1 MNRLWPS
8 FGTFRGSWWCG
19 VFLLLQALGWWGL
32 GAAIPSG
39 WQTNLT
45 EARRV
50 AEVTNRPVLLY
61 FTADWCGPCRQLA
74 GTTLKDPS
82 VQTQLE
88 EFVPVALDLDAH
100 SELAGQRQVSAIPT
114 FLVLLADGTEVSRVT
129 GYLDAD
135 RFLRFLTGALVASD
149 VAKDRQEE
157 FVRQREQIGSALK
170 SGRVEEI
177 KRAVPVLLKLC
188 AERDVGR
195 QEFAR
200 KQLEALATAAPRELI
215 IGLEHELLAV
225 RLAVANALREV
236 PGARFEF
243 DPWAPEAE
251 RREAVAQWRRS
262 QGR

>member
-1 MNRLWPS
+1 MNRAWLS
-8 FGTFRGSWWCG
+8 FGASRTTWWSGLFLVLLVLGSW
-19 VFLLLQALGWWGL
+19 VLEAALPPGWR
-32 GAAIPSG
+32 
-39 WQTNLT
+39 TNLT
-45 EARRV
+45 EAKRI
-50 AEVTNRPVLLY
+50 AEVTNRPVMLY

-82 VQTQLE
+82 VQTELE

-100 SELAGQRQVSAIPT
+100 RELAGQHQVSAIPT
-114 FLVLLADGTEVSRVT
+114 FLVLLADGTEVTRVT

-170 SGRVEEI
+170 SGRAEEI
-177 KRAVPVLLKLC
+177 KQAVPILLKLC
-188 AERDVGR
+188 ATRDAGR

-200 KQLEALATAAPRELI
+200 QQLEALAAAAPRELL
-215 IGLEHELLAV
+215 IGLEHERLAV

-236 PGARFEF
+236 QGARFEF
-243 DPWAPEAE
+243 DPWASDAE
-251 RREAVAQWRRS
+251 RREALAQWRRS
-262 QGR
+262 KSP